1 LHAISHI
8 APVKGRLSGQKKNV
22 VDERPGFCFVR
33 NRSHDLKTFCDQSR
47 VPMILRYATIGFIGF
62 ASMAGCGARTQI
74 VATNPALSLAP
85 TCADAVP
92 VYPGN
97 AQVPYDYYEVALITT
112 KGNSVYNG
120 NGDLLKAIRNKAA
133 GVGANGVIVDS
144 LNATHATVRIIGAAV
159 GASDADRK
167 GRAIA
172 IWMPSDTARVR
183 EACAGK

>member
-1 LHAISHI
+1 LHKIKMTTLRFRHVLEFFPLASI
-8 APVKGRLSGQKKNV
+8 A
-22 VDERPGFCFVR
+22 
-33 NRSHDLKTFCDQSR
+33 
-47 VPMILRYATIGFIGF
+47 A
-62 ASMAGCGARTQI
+62 CGAHTRI

-92 VYPGN
+92 VYPDN
-97 AQVPYDYYEVALITT
+97 AHVPYDYYEVALITT
-112 KGNSVYNG
+112 EGNSVYNG

-133 GVGANGVIVDS
+133 GIGANGVVVDS
-144 LNATHATVRIIGAAV
+144 LNATHATVKIIGAAV
-159 GASDADRK
+159 GASDAERK